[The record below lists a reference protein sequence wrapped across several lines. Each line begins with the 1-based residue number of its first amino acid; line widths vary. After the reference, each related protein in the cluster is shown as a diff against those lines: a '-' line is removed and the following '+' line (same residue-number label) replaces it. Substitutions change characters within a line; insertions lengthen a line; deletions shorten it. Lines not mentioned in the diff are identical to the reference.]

1 MMALAPC
8 VMAQAQQTR
17 WEDRIQPGMLFQFS
31 MLSIIVT
38 FIFLLIVLFTV
49 FYFRYKNRKARYQ
62 LMEKALSTGQPL
74 PESLMEEHKTKGAHT
89 KGIKQTFTGIGL
101 FVFLSMLTEVEIGS
115 IGLLIMFMGIGQ
127 WIVDRKA
134 EREEKEAK
142 EKEQESQET
151 PENQ

>member
-1 MMALAPC
+1 MALALC

-17 WEDRIQPGMLFQFS
+17 WEDRIQPGTAELIMFS
-31 MLSIIVT
+31 FIVT
-38 FIFLLIVLFTV
+38 AFCFPIIILFII

-74 PESLMEEHKTKGAHT
+74 PESLVEERKTKGAHT

-127 WIVDRKA
+127 WIVDHKA

-142 EKEQESQET
+142 KKEQESQET